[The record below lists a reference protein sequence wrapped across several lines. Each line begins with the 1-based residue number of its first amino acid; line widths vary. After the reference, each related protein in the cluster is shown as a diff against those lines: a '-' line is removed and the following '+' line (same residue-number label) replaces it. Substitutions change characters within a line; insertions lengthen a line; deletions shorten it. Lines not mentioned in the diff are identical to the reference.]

1 MDKITHQ
8 VRCERWTK
16 IINECLASGMKKTA
30 WCREHGISPKS
41 FFYWQR
47 ILREEAYISSIETSL
62 APVND
67 ANLQPQNKVDFVELR
82 MPKQTNQDSD
92 IFIPDIIIRKDSVS
106 IEISNT
112 ASSEL
117 LSKIGGL
124 LHA

>member
-1 MDKITHQ
+1 MVQRTRYFTEIFFLLATHTS
-8 VRCERWTK
+8 RRSLYFT
-16 IINECLASGMKKTA
+16 
-30 WCREHGISPKS
+30 
-41 FFYWQR
+41 
-47 ILREEAYISSIETSL
+47 SIETSL

-92 IFIPDIIIRKDSVS
+92 VFIPDIIIRKDSVS

>member
-1 MDKITHQ
+1 
-8 VRCERWTK
+8 
-16 IINECLASGMKKTA
+16 
-30 WCREHGISPKS
+30 
-41 FFYWQR
+41 
-47 ILREEAYISSIETSL
+47 
-62 APVND
+62 
-67 ANLQPQNKVDFVELR
+67 